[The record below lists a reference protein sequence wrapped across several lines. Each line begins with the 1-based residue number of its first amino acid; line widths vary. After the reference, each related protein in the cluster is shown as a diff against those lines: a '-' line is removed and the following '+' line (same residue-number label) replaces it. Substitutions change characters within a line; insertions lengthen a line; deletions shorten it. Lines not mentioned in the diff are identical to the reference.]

1 VDHDGLGVGR
11 LLGLLADLRGRGG
24 RAPAEF
30 LVREHL
36 RLTLEILDVLARG
49 LVRLVGAGLVAKLD
63 QAPVHNRLAGVEH
76 AHPDLVA
83 AVIEG
88 LPGHGPRMV
97 TGPAPLRWSFTYAHD
112 SPNTVQRH
120 DRAQPTGEPRA
131 SRRSLR
137 GRLVATLDR
146 DRRAFY
152 KPTTMK
158 RILTTTLAVSVLVLP
173 ACKGGASADAV
184 KLVPNEAEF
193 IIGLSPKAIGE
204 SELYKS
210 FAPEFEK
217 ESDYKEMVSIFE
229 DCGLKPF
236 EFDAVVVGAN
246 QGGEFVAVIA
256 GNSVGKKDEAVCVIK
271 NVQKQA
277 GDEQIADVVK
287 EGGKNVINFTDGR
300 AYLVND
306 NMLALATTDWQ
317 DAVGELI
324 DGKGTPAIENS
335 KKDAMGKVD
344 TKKAVWFVAS
354 VPAEL
359 AGMAALA
366 GPEVTEV

>member
-1 VDHDGLGVGR
+1 
-11 LLGLLADLRGRGG
+11 
-24 RAPAEF
+24 
-30 LVREHL
+30 
-36 RLTLEILDVLARG
+36 
-49 LVRLVGAGLVAKLD
+49 
-63 QAPVHNRLAGVEH
+63 
-76 AHPDLVA
+76 
-83 AVIEG
+83 
-88 LPGHGPRMV
+88 
-97 TGPAPLRWSFTYAHD
+97 
-112 SPNTVQRH
+112 
-120 DRAQPTGEPRA
+120 
-131 SRRSLR
+131 
-137 GRLVATLDR
+137 
-146 DRRAFY
+146 
-152 KPTTMK
+152 MK

-366 GPEVTEV
+366 GPEVTEVKSVAGSLDLSKGVSLEFVAGFEGDDKAKAAADKVQSLFDMAKGETPAELKGMTESVKIEASGSDVKISASASMDDINAMKSQLPL

>member
-1 VDHDGLGVGR
+1 
-11 LLGLLADLRGRGG
+11 
-24 RAPAEF
+24 
-30 LVREHL
+30 
-36 RLTLEILDVLARG
+36 
-49 LVRLVGAGLVAKLD
+49 
-63 QAPVHNRLAGVEH
+63 
-76 AHPDLVA
+76 
-83 AVIEG
+83 
-88 LPGHGPRMV
+88 
-97 TGPAPLRWSFTYAHD
+97 
-112 SPNTVQRH
+112 
-120 DRAQPTGEPRA
+120 
-131 SRRSLR
+131 
-137 GRLVATLDR
+137 
-146 DRRAFY
+146 
-152 KPTTMK
+152 MK

-193 IIGLSPKAIGE
+193 IIGMNPKAIGE

-210 FAPEFEK
+210 FSSEFQK
-217 ESDYKEMVSIFE
+217 EDDFKQMVAIFE

-236 EFDAVVVGAN
+236 EFDALVVGAN
-246 QGGEFVAVIA
+246 QGGEFVAIIS
-256 GNSVGKKDEAVCVIK
+256 GSGVGKKDEASCVIK

-306 NMLALATTDWQ
+306 NMLALATTSWQ

-324 DGKGTPAIENS
+324 DGKGTPAVENN
-335 KKDAMGKVD
+335 KKDLMGKVD
-344 TKKAVWFVAS
+344 TQKAVWFVAQ

-366 GPEVTEV
+366 GPALTEVKSVAGSLDFSKGLALDFVAGFDAEDKAKGAADAIQGLFDMGKGQAPDELKGMTESVKIEASGNDVKLSASASMADINAIKSQIPL